1 MQTTSLQN
9 MMQNYLPE
17 LKTGVLHGHII
28 FSTFLIGFITLL
40 LSLVLMYAIDTFA
53 VVNEQQNMH
62 LKNGELSASAVAMA
76 AIILIVML
84 ITVRLLQGF
93 LISRYMAKLDYALS
107 RLQYLTL
114 LQGKLTHLEQL
125 GYTRLLNSFQAVKIL
140 HTFYPGQFWCIT
152 VGVSWIL
159 IYFLLIG
166 WLGWSLVFIPLVA
179 LGISLLLL
187 IEFVIKVTRAMP
199 SLQSASQ
206 DFYDHL
212 INLLHGWYTAKAL
225 YLSTLLKRRY
235 EACYAEKVEQ
245 QTVVNHAF
253 AKLQNSVSL
262 IIKLVIV
269 ACSAYGGVLLFKQ
282 QISLGALIACISLS
296 LCSLYSIS
304 SIALF
309 CERRQRIKHELSN
322 IKSLLDV
329 PTIKS
334 SVKQTAL
341 QIIQGRID
349 CNSVSFRYSDENAW
363 VLYQVSLHISPGE
376 LVVLSSEN
384 GSGKSTLLG
393 ILRGVIQP
401 DQGEVLLDGKPLAS
415 FNDEALTQQVVYLPQ
430 KAALF
435 SGTIMENLTL
445 FCTAKE
451 VLAIEAAKT
460 LNIAD
465 AIAQLPDG
473 FYTLV
478 DAEQHPLPQGLVQ
491 RIAFAR
497 AIVCQP
503 KVLLVDDAN
512 SAVDL
517 KGDQAIIRLLKQLK
531 GITTMVVASHRSSI
545 IRIADQVFELNKGH
559 LVRETLLL
567 QH

>member
-9 MMQNYLPE
+9 MMQTYLPE
-17 LKTGVLHGHII
+17 LKTGLLHWHII
-28 FSTFLIGFITLL
+28 LAAFLIGFISLM
-40 LSLVLMYAIDTFA
+40 LSLVLMYAIDTFV
-53 VVNEQQNMH
+53 VVNEQRTIH
-62 LKNGELSASAVAMA
+62 LQNGEFGGVTVA
-76 AIILIVML
+76 AIILVIML
-84 ITVRLLQGF
+84 IAVQLLQSF
-93 LISRYMAKLDYALS
+93 LISRYTAKLDYALS

-114 LQGKLTHLEQL
+114 LQGKLTSLEQL
-125 GYTRLLNSFQAVKIL
+125 GYTRLLRGFQATKAL
-140 HTFYPGQFWCIT
+140 HAFYLGQSWCIT
-152 VGVSWIL
+152 VGVGWIL
-159 IYFLLIG
+159 IYCLLIG
-166 WLGWSLVFIPLVA
+166 WLGWSLVFIPLIA
-179 LGISLLLL
+179 LGISSLLL
-187 IEFVIKVTRAMP
+187 IDFVVKITRTMP
-199 SLQSASQ
+199 SLHSASQ

-225 YLSTLLKRRY
+225 YLSTLLKSRY
-235 EACYAEKVEQ
+235 EACYAQKVEL
-245 QTVVNHAF
+245 QTVVNHSF
-253 AKLQNSVSL
+253 AKLQNSLSL
-262 IIKLVIV
+262 IIKLVII
-269 ACSAYGGVLLFKQ
+269 ACTAYGGILLCKQ
-282 QISLGALIACISLS
+282 QISLGALVACISLS

-304 SIALF
+304 SIAF
-309 CERRQRIKHELSN
+309 VCERRQRIKHELLN

-349 CNSVSFRYSDENAW
+349 CNSVSFRYSEENAW
-363 VLYQVSLHISPGE
+363 ILYQVSLHMNPGE

-445 FCTAKE
+445 FSTAKE
-451 VLAIEAAKT
+451 VLAIESAKT

-478 DAEQHPLPQGLVQ
+478 DAKQHSLPQGLVQ

-531 GITTMVVASHRSSI
+531 GITTMVVASHRPSI
-545 IRIADQVFELNKGH
+545 IRLADQVFELNKGH
-559 LVRETLLL
+559 LVSETLLF